1 MSNTNR
7 LIVFL
12 QFQTANL
19 ESLDWSP
26 YVTNHPTAQES
37 PRSVEAVQNGELDLD
52 QLSLV
57 LPIYRVV
64 TLTILASMIWK
75 YAYFIPIFQSYA
87 QLELSDSFFPSFF
100 TNNYVLAGLYLAP
113 IAFGIIALFTRSVLL
128 LRTQALTTLGCM
140 FGLCIHQG
148 SYNDVTFV
156 TCLWVSLWCVWYT
169 LKINEPPEELIK
181 KSQRFSLLI
190 ISLVFLGGA
199 AGKWTPGYWSGE
211 VIYEIYFSHRDF
223 WFFNL
228 LRNQLDTE
236 SLRNVAT
243 LYSRVIVISETACSF
258 LWLLK
263 PKYGGMIAIAMLLG
277 ITFLSNLLLFSV
289 TFCLIGLAI
298 AAIETPRWQATTANI

>member
-1 MSNTNR
+1 
-7 LIVFL
+7 
-12 QFQTANL
+12 
-19 ESLDWSP
+19 
-26 YVTNHPTAQES
+26 VTNQPTTQEPS
-37 PRSVEAVQNGELDLD
+37 RSVRNFQNGHDNGDLGSD
-52 QLSLV
+52 HLSLV

-64 TLTILASMIWK
+64 TLTIIASMIWK

-87 QLELSDSFFPSFF
+87 QLEITDSFFPPFLTSL
-100 TNNYVLAGLYLAP
+100 YVLAGLYLAP
-113 IAFGIIALFTRSVLL
+113 IAFGIIALFTRSITL
-128 LRTQALTTLGCM
+128 LRAQALTTLSCM

-169 LKINEPPEELIK
+169 LKINEPPEELLK

-190 ISLVFLGGA
+190 ISLIFLGGA

-228 LRNQLDTE
+228 LRNQLDSE

-243 LYSRVIVISETACSF
+243 LYSRVIVLSETACAF

-263 PKYGGMIAIAMLLG
+263 PKHGGMIAIAMLLG

-289 TFCLIGLAI
+289 TFCLLGLAI
-298 AAIETPRWQATTANI
+298 VAIETPRWKATATNR